1 MSKARNLSD
10 FISDPTISTTEIADL
25 AVTHA
30 KLHGT
35 MDLSSKTVT
44 LPTLSTLN
52 TTGNVGIG
60 TSSPDMN
67 LHVTGGEVL
76 FESTGNSKLQIK
88 AGNTSGSFIEFADA
102 QDGNVGRLFYDHSDN
117 HMQFT
122 VNAAERMRINSSGRQ
137 SYNGTAYAIA
147 HGNFVG
153 EVASSGYRALSFEH
167 TVGGGEVGSI
177 RTTSSTAVYYG
188 DGSQLTGVGSPSIVD
203 NGNATAM
210 SIDSSENIDIN
221 NSVVVGA
228 NITAQQSRIND
239 GTSLA
244 GGMFVEKDVTGSGSS
259 NDLTIF
265 ADGITNG
272 GNIHL
277 MTGGTAD
284 ERLTVDASGRVTKPF
299 QPYFYVRAPGT
310 QYVTAGGYVGFTWNS
325 EVKDVGGNFAS
336 NVFTAPVTGVYS
348 LTLNVRY
355 DSVKDGA
362 SYYNTTIATSNRSH
376 AQLFSP
382 QGFDRNVDYWV
393 FTMNVIADM
402 DAGDTASCNVGQ
414 IGGSSGTSINQSTA
428 FYGYLLG

>member
-1 MSKARNLSD
+1 MAVS
-10 FISDPTISTTEIADL
+10 TIDALYHSGSEKLTTSATGI
-25 AVTHA
+25 
-30 KLHGT
+30 
-35 MDLSSKTVT
+35 TVT
-44 LPTLSTLN
+44 
-52 TTGNVGIG
+52 G
-60 TSSPDMN
+60 T
-67 LHVTGGEVL
+67 V
-76 FESTGNSKLQIK
+76 
-88 AGNTSGSFIEFADA
+88 
-102 QDGNVGRLFYDHSDN
+102 
-117 HMQFT
+117 
-122 VNAAERMRINSSGRQ
+122 AA
-137 SYNGTAYAIA
+137 TAY
-147 HGNFVG
+147 
-153 EVASSGYRALSFEH
+153 
-167 TVGGGEVGSI
+167 T
-177 RTTSSTAVYYG
+177 G
-188 DGSQLTGVGSPSIVD
+188 DGSALTGTGSPSIVD

-210 SIDSSENIDIN
+210 TIDSSENIDIN
-221 NSVVVGA
+221 NSVVVG
-228 NITAQQSRIND
+228 NDVTSQKYRLND
-239 GTSLA
+239 GSTLS

-265 ADGITNG
+265 ADAITNG

-284 ERLTVDASGRVTKPF
+284 ERLTVDSSGRVTKPA

-310 QYVTAGGYVGFTWNS
+310 QYVTAGGYVGFTWSS

-348 LTLNVRY
+348 LTLNARY

-414 IGGSSGTSINQSTA
+414 IGGSSGTAINGSTA